1 MQVSK
6 FELYASFWT
15 PMMYQNQGSESY
27 IFLTIERTREI
38 MPVNCTKYKT
48 QRRRPKKSRKKGNKT
63 KPKKTPTWKE
73 EEKRESKWK
82 TFKSMIF

>member
-27 IFLTIERTREI
+27 IFLTIERTWEI

-48 QRRRPKKSRKKGNKT
+48 QKKKTKEIQKKGERNQAKKNPNKERGREERT
-63 KPKKTPTWKE
+63 KME
-73 EEKRESKWK
+73 N
-82 TFKSMIF
+82 F